1 MPIDPVCGMEV
12 DPADSA
18 GTSSYKGETIYFCN
32 PVCKERFD
40 ADPESFMTGSGAMGM
55 AALEGVSPHETA
67 KDLVCGMVVEK
78 GKSLK
83 AEIGGRAYYFCSE
96 GCLRTFEAP
105 EEELKSMKKRVSI
118 ALAGVVIL
126 AMFRAAVFLG
136 LAAGAT
142 VLTWAPIPQLPWFTW
157 GVWLFILVTPVQFIG
172 GWGFYTGAYNAV
184 KNRMI
189 NMDFL
194 IALGTSVAYIY
205 SVIVIF
211 APDILPVKVDERAV
225 YFEVSAVIIAFVLL
239 GKYME
244 EIIKKRSSAAVRKL
258 LDLKP
263 QTARVIRDGE
273 EMEIPA
279 EFVRVDDVVVVRP
292 GEKIPADG
300 VVMEGAS
307 SVDEKMITGES
318 MPVEKK
324 AGDEITGA
332 TINKSG
338 TFKFRA
344 KRVGSETTLS
354 QIIRLVEEAQASTAP
369 IQRIAD
375 KATGYFVPAIISAS
389 LIAFFGWWLAG
400 NFAQGLLSFVAVLII
415 ACPCALGIATP
426 AALMVGVGKGAEAG
440 ILIRGGEY
448 LERAQKLST
457 VVFDKTGTL
466 TKGEPS
472 VTDIVRNTECEVRNE
487 PLMSRG
493 SQRQTEIPLS
503 PPFSKGETIFPP
515 LEKGGEGGF
524 ERGFSGEEDEILR
537 LAAIAEKGSEH
548 PLGEAILKAAKMR
561 GMEVPDAGSFE
572 AVPGQGVRVD
582 YNGST
587 ILLGNRRLMEANGF
601 AVDGSTE
608 DTLRR
613 LEEQGKTAMLLA
625 EANYPPLEKGGAG
638 GSDHGLTGGRDS
650 KILGVIAV
658 ADTLKENSLE
668 AVRALEKEKVK
679 VIMLTGD
686 NERTARAIAGQL
698 GINNVI
704 ANVLPG
710 EKAGVIKDLQAKG
723 EVVAMVGDGIND
735 APALAQA
742 DIGIA
747 IGGGSDV
754 AKETG
759 GIILVRDNVRDVVS
773 AIRLSKATMRK
784 IKQNLFWAFAY
795 NSIGIPI
802 AAIGLLNPM
811 IAAAAMSLSSV
822 SVVTNSAML
831 KRVKI

>member
-1 MPIDPVCGMEV
+1 MPIDPVCGMDIE
-12 DPADSA
+12 PADAA
-18 GTSSYKGETIYFCN
+18 GTSTYKGETIYFCN
-32 PVCKERFD
+32 PHCKERFD
-40 ADPESFMTGSGAMGM
+40 ADPEPFMAHMGTTGM
-55 AALEGVSPHETA
+55 ATTQVGSPHETA
-67 KDLVCGMVVEK
+67 KDPICGMVVDK
-78 GKSLK
+78 NRSLK
-83 AEIGGRAYYFCSE
+83 TEMSGRSYYFCSE
-96 GCLRTFEAP
+96 GCLRTFESP

-118 ALAGVVIL
+118 ALVGVLIL
-126 AMFRAAVFLG
+126 AMLRAGVFLG

-172 GWGFYTGAYNAV
+172 GWGFYKGAYNAV
-184 KNRMI
+184 KSKMI

-205 SVIVIF
+205 SVVVIF
-211 APDILPVKVDERAV
+211 VPDILPVKVEERAV

-263 QTARVIRDGE
+263 QTARVIRNGE

-279 EFVRVDDVVVVRP
+279 EFVRIDDVVVVRP

-300 VVMEGAS
+300 VVIEGS
-307 SVDEKMITGES
+307 SAVDEKMITGES
-318 MPVEKK
+318 MPVEKR
-324 AGDEITGA
+324 AGDEVTGA
-332 TINKSG
+332 TINKVG
-338 TFKFRA
+338 MFKFRA
-344 KRVGSETTLS
+344 KRVGAETTLS
-354 QIIRLVEEAQASTAP
+354 QIIKMVEEAQASTAP

-375 KATGYFVPAIISAS
+375 KATGYFVPAIISAAF
-389 LIAFFGWWLAG
+389 IAFFGWWLAG

-472 VTDIVRNTECEVRNE
+472 VTDIVRSAEFGMQNEEEV
-487 PLMSRG
+487 
-493 SQRQTEIPLS
+493 
-503 PPFSKGETIFPP
+503 
-515 LEKGGEGGF
+515 
-524 ERGFSGEEDEILR
+524 LR
-537 LAAIAEKGSEH
+537 YAAIAEKGSEH

-561 GMEVPDAGSFE
+561 GMEIPDADSFE
-572 AVPGQGVRVD
+572 AIPGNGVRVA
-582 YNGST
+582 YKGET
-587 ILLGNRRLMEANGF
+587 ILLGNRRLMETNGLS
-601 AVDGSTE
+601 VGGLE
-608 DTLRR
+608 DTMRI
-613 LEEQGKTAMLLA
+613 LEEQGKTAMLL
-625 EANYPPLEKGGAG
+625 GGAG
-638 GSDHGLTGGRDS
+638 GIYG
-650 KILGVIAV
+650 IIAV
-658 ADTLKENSLE
+658 ADTIKENSLA
-668 AVRALEKEKVK
+668 AVKALKNEKVE

-686 NERTARAIAGQL
+686 NERTARAIAKQL
-698 GINNVI
+698 GIENVI

-710 EKAGVIKDLQAKG
+710 EKAGVIKELQAKG
-723 EVVAMVGDGIND
+723 KVVAMVGDGIND
-735 APALAQA
+735 APAMAQA

-747 IGGGSDV
+747 IGSGSDV

-759 GIILVRDNVRDVVS
+759 GIILIRDDVRDVV
-773 AIRLSKATMRK
+773 AGIRLSKATMRK
-784 IKQNLFWAFAY
+784 IKQNLFWAFFY
-795 NSIGIPI
+795 NTVGIPI
-802 AAIGLLNPM
+802 AALGLLNPI
-811 IAAAAMSLSSV
+811 IAAAAMALSSL

-831 KRVKI
+831 KRAKIEVS